1 MPMDILGSVT
11 LMAVLLTLLLGFQMI
26 SDNGFTLVTFGC
38 LSLSVLF
45 FVAFVMIEKRAQDP
59 VIDLHLFNQPTFVLV
74 NLIAALISGFLMG
87 IDVYIPMWMQG
98 VLGKSA
104 GIGGL
109 VLAPMSLLWMAGSF
123 IASSFME
130 KYAMKKS

>member
-1 MPMDILGSVT
+1 MCS
-11 LMAVLLTLLLGFQMI
+11 
-26 SDNGFTLVTFGC
+26 
-38 LSLSVLF
+38 F
-45 FVAFVMIEKRAQDP
+45 FVAFVMIEKNAQDP

-109 VLAPMSLLWMAGSF
+109 VLAPMSLLWMVWIIYS
-123 IASSFME
+123 
-130 KYAMKKS
+130 K